1 MRQEWV
7 GLKIPTD
14 SEKPREVLPLQ
25 VPPSSQNLIVIICLG
40 AGSGVLTGA
49 RFVKALISRNLLPLW
64 ELGAVVEVGFSL
76 PLPSHTPLSD
86 PLRVTS
92 VESFCSQVTPGQGLR
107 GVPCGCRAWADEE
120 REGSWGETRTRA
132 ALTGLR
138 A

>member
-7 GLKIPTD
+7 GLKIPMD
-14 SEKPREVLPLQ
+14 SKKPRAVLPLQ

-64 ELGAVVEVGFSL
+64 EIGAAVGVGFSL
-76 PLPSHTPLSD
+76 PLSSHTSLPD

-92 VESFCSQVTPGQGLR
+92 VASFCSQVTPGPGLR
-107 GVPCGCRAWADEE
+107 GVPFRYRA
-120 REGSWGETRTRA
+120 
-132 ALTGLR
+132 
-138 A
+138 